1 MKNHNLGAALTFSVE
16 QIQLDDHA
24 RNDGL
29 LAHHPNGINTIHPIQ
44 MMNLNQIHTQMAPPP
59 GLLSCH
65 EPLHRL
71 SLPILLGQ
79 ERNGTTLPCMP
90 PLQSTTSM
98 ERAT

>member
-1 MKNHNLGAALTFSVE
+1 
-16 QIQLDDHA
+16 
-24 RNDGL
+24 
-29 LAHHPNGINTIHPIQ
+29 